1 MKEDGPL
8 PRDLADLP
16 RAAYGSRGGSATRR
30 RLRRLARLRRAG
42 RLRHRGRGGFAAP
55 ARAVRGGSAASPVAN
70 PNSQGR
76 AALGASLSPFSPFFF
91 GDGACTGTPF
101 SIDHP
106 PFLLRFHLFL
116 TRDAEPRPCHR
127 GDVPDA
133 LAG

>member
-1 MKEDGPL
+1 MNLDWQGAL
-8 PRDLADLP
+8 RLRRLAGLLALSLADLP
-16 RAAYGSRGGSATRR
+16 RAAYGGRGGST
-30 RLRRLARLRRAG
+30 
-42 RLRHRGRGGFAAP
+42 
-55 ARAVRGGSAASPVAN
+55 ASPVAN

-76 AALGASLSPFSPFFF
+76 AAPGAQPFPLFSLFF

-116 TRDAEPRPCHR
+116 IRDAVPRPCHR